1 MSHNKCQ
8 SNYISNDSSLGSD
21 AFYDAIE
28 DFGKQRVSSVG
39 GASSASYG
47 STSRARS
54 SSAGTLVPTPAAA
67 ELMAALASADSS
79 KNVDLSEFATAGE
92 YETLG
97 SVAMD
102 EGEPGGSLGL
112 DGFYRERST
121 NPFAST
127 WGAAEDSR
135 GGNAAGGVPG
145 GYFCRT
151 WSQTGHQQPS
161 RMVITDISS
170 SESTPVHTPVAGV
183 DDVASTTQIASC
195 EGISST
201 LPWQARSPTPSPPPR
216 LPPPRLPLRTNKD
229 TAASTT
235 ASVRTGSA
243 SNPFAD
249 ETATTARGTDT
260 STASSN
266 PFVTANNGMSER
278 SPVNPFDESYPTKVN
293 CKGEE
298 RHVAPPS
305 NGGSPKAREMATKP
319 LAAAAASTPSKVK
332 PKPPPLP
339 PRRPTN
345 SHRNPDAPTK
355 NIEGSSSTS
364 CSQSIASSA
373 PTIDTVEVSSESLR
387 AAEADSTELSAT
399 SDSNGRSPGKTCMV
413 INKVSLSLAFL
424 AAVFRGETCA
434 IEYLSRVIC
443 LSVERVAWISVSC
456 PVGKSRLF
464 TNRHPHRTPC
474 LLRPLASCQRG

>member
-1 MSHNKCQ
+1 MSHHKGQ
-8 SNYISNDSSLGSD
+8 PNYVSNDSSLGSD
-21 AFYDAIE
+21 AFYDAVE

-39 GASSASYG
+39 GASSVSYG

-92 YETLG
+92 YETPG

-112 DGFYRERST
+112 DSFYRERST

-127 WGAAEDSR
+127 WGAAADNRDS
-135 GGNAAGGVPG
+135 NAAGGVPG
-145 GYFCRT
+145 GYFYRT

-170 SESTPVHTPVAGV
+170 SETTPVHTPVAVV
-183 DDVASTTQIASC
+183 DDVASSRQIASC
-195 EGISST
+195 DGVSST

-216 LPPPRLPLRTNKD
+216 FPPRLPLRMNQD
-229 TAASTT
+229 TAVPTT

-243 SNPFAD
+243 SNPFAG

-266 PFVTANNGMSER
+266 PFVTANTGMSER
-278 SPVNPFDESYPTKVN
+278 SPVNPFDETYPTKAN
-293 CKGEE
+293 CKEEE

-305 NGGSPKAREMATKP
+305 NGGNPEAIEIATRP
-319 LAAAAASTPSKVK
+319 VASAALIPSKVK
-332 PKPPPLP
+332 SKPPPLP

-345 SHRNPDAPTK
+345 SHRNSDTQTK
-355 NIEGSSSTS
+355 NVEGSSNPS

-373 PTIDTVEVSSESLR
+373 PTIDTVEKVCGGDLR
-387 AAEADSTELSAT
+387 TLEVDPTELSAT
-399 SDSNGRSPGKTCMV
+399 NDSNGGTPGEKYMV

-424 AAVFRGETCA
+424 AALLRVEICV
-434 IEYLSRVIC
+434 IECLSTGFS
-443 LSVERVAWISVSC
+443 LSVERVVWIS
-456 PVGKSRLF
+456 GR
-464 TNRHPHRTPC
+464 
-474 LLRPLASCQRG
+474 AA